1 MKKIKE
7 ILIGTNN
14 QGKFKEICALLPKKI
29 KKYSLKE
36 FNISSPKETGKSF
49 RKNSLIKASYF
60 SKKTNLICLSDDSG
74 LEIKYLQGK
83 PGIFSSRW
91 GGKKNN
97 FNLAIKKVYS
107 KMNKIKKEWDKKNF
121 AKFVCCLTIY
131 WPNKKYV
138 SSVGII
144 KGKISKYKKG
154 KKGFGYDPI
163 FIPDGY
169 SKTFGEMKPS
179 HKMSIDHRFKAY
191 IKIKK
196 FFN

>member
-1 MKKIKE
+1 
-7 ILIGTNN
+7 
-14 QGKFKEICALLPKKI
+14 
-29 KKYSLKE
+29 
-36 FNISSPKETGKSF
+36 
-49 RKNSLIKASYF
+49 
-60 SKKTNLICLSDDSG
+60 
-74 LEIKYLQGK
+74 
-83 PGIFSSRW
+83 
-91 GGKKNN
+91 
-97 FNLAIKKVYS
+97 
-107 KMNKIKKEWDKKNF
+107 MNKIKKEWDKKNF

-138 SSVGII
+138 SRVGII

-169 SKTFGEMKPS
+169 SKTLGEMKPS